1 MLSFARIGCRIFV
14 GVVNLVVTVDQF
26 LDFVDPY
33 LHQEMVLDLPWITG
47 QELMEVARAK
57 KSTAGGLDGL
67 G

>member
-14 GVVNLVVTVDQF
+14 VVVNLVVTVDQF

-33 LHQEMVLDLPWITG
+33 LHQEMVLDLPLGHWTG
-47 QELMEVARAK
+47 AH
-57 KSTAGGLDGL
+57 GGGQ